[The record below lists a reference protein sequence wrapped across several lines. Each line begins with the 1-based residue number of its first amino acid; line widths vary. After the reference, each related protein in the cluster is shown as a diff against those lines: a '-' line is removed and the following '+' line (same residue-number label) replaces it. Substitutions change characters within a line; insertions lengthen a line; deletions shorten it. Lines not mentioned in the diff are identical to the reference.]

1 MRITSSPVRNPFE
14 VSGERSDAELAQLY
28 RFQVNQQSDYAVFGL
43 SPQGQFCTWNRGV
56 QKILGY
62 EEQEWIGQD
71 AGVIFLDEDR
81 ADSVPLRE
89 IELAK
94 EHGTA
99 ANIRWHRRRDGSRIY
114 LRGVLNAIRDADGT
128 LLGYS
133 KTVIDDTAR
142 KNLEDALTRSNEEL
156 QQFAFAAS
164 HDLQEPLRTVS
175 IYADVLK
182 QRYAAQ
188 LDGDA
193 TKILRSMIESTE
205 RMSTLISDLLAY
217 SQLSVQ
223 ENAVSSVDLNEDWES
238 AASLLRSSIERER
251 AIITHDP
258 LPSVTL
264 DRSQVVRLFQNLLA
278 NSIKFRKPDQPP
290 KIHGWAEQRDKEWVI
305 RLKDNGIGFPQEHVE
320 MIFAPF
326 KRLHSTREYPGSGI
340 GLAACKRIVEGW
352 GGRIGADS
360 KPGEGS
366 IFWFTLPVT

>member
-1 MRITSSPVRNPFE
+1 VRITSSPVSKLFE

-28 RFQVNQQSDYAVFGL
+28 QFQVRQQSDYAVFGL

-56 QKILGY
+56 QHILGY
-62 EEQEWIGQD
+62 DEKEWIGQD
-71 AGVIFLDEDR
+71 AGIIFLDEDR

-99 ANIRWHRRRDGSRIY
+99 ANIRWHKRRDGSRIY

-142 KNLEDALTRSNEEL
+142 KNLEDALTRSNAEL

-175 IYADVLK
+175 IYAEVLK
-182 QRYAAQ
+182 HRYAAQ

-193 TKILRSMIESTE
+193 DKVLKSMIDATE
-205 RMSTLISDLLAY
+205 RMSTLITDLLAY
-217 SQLSVQ
+217 SQVALQ
-223 ENAVSSVDLNEDWES
+223 ESEVSSVDLNEDWES
-238 AASLLRSSIERER
+238 AVSLLRASIEREG
-251 AIITHDP
+251 AIVTHDP

-264 DRSQVVRLFQNLLA
+264 NRSQLVRLFQNLLA

-290 KIHGWAEQRDKEWVI
+290 KIHGWAERRGKEWVVW
-305 RLKDNGIGFPQEHVE
+305 LKDNGIGFPQEHVAT
-320 MIFAPF
+320 IFAPF

-366 IFWFTLPVT
+366 TFWFTLPVT